1 MSNPAV
7 RVVAA
12 VMVAFY
18 VQSLSAANFAVST
31 KIFVQAS
38 VDPASEHR
46 VMFDE
51 GTAYDLP
58 LGEDRFA
65 TIYDPVGGKVI
76 LLDRQSKV
84 QTIVTLDD
92 LLKVTAQAKA
102 SVTEPET
109 QIELGLNAQVNAD
122 NQVNADDG
130 YTIKFAGTEYFAK
143 TETPDDSTIAAAYGR
158 FADLALRMNI
168 LRPLGPPPFARMTLN
183 SHIAAKGEV
192 ATESTLTIKRGND
205 LVRYRSSNEIGTL
218 TVQDRKSIEQL
229 RGFHAAFKVV
239 PLKEFPN

>member
-38 VDPASEHR
+38 VDPAAEHR

-102 SVTEPET
+102 SVTEPER
-109 QIELGLNAQVNAD
+109 QAQLGLNAKVKTD
-122 NQVNADDG
+122 NG

-143 TETPDDSTIAAAYGR
+143 TETPADATIAAAYGR

-192 ATESTLTIKRGND
+192 ATESTLTIKRGAA
-205 LVRYRSSNEIGTL
+205 LTRYRSSTEIGTL
-218 TVQDRKSIEQL
+218 TDQDRKSIEQL
-229 RGFHAAFKVV
+229 RGFHAAFKIV
-239 PLKEFPN
+239 PLKEFPIQ